1 MYGSLHHSY
10 GVNVLES
17 MSNTFIAAIFHKI
30 IFTLGLQ
37 HAVIVVRAVAQLAW
51 YCEQRIYMNAHEKE
65 VARSLSYKDLGN
77 FRIYDYFSP
86 EISVEFC

>member
-1 MYGSLHHSY
+1 
-10 GVNVLES
+10 
-17 MSNTFIAAIFHKI
+17 
-30 IFTLGLQ
+30 
-37 HAVIVVRAVAQLAW
+37 VRAVAQLAW